1 MKKLIV
7 FFFLLCL
14 HNLCVSQPQ
23 QTARFEKED
32 KNSDEVFT
40 IINLYESGLGLYRE
54 TNDYESGKRK
64 HQLILLDTL
73 LNQQIDTTFFIDKT
87 YSSAGHDFDNNHIYL
102 LFQESDYSNN
112 KLKLAS
118 YHYKTKNFTYYE
130 LKTEINLKLTHFG
143 VLNNHVF
150 LGGYINKEPT
160 IVLCNL
166 NNNTTQVLPGFAIKN
181 TELLD
186 VRENVN
192 GTFNVVIKEKLNLNT
207 AALYLKTYDSTGNIL
222 LNERLPIPEGKN
234 ILTAITSKLERDDL
248 LISGTWTKKSNTK
261 AYGVFSVLV
270 TPGEET
276 IPNFWQLGELNQYLN
291 YLKPKR
297 VDKIKTKTKQGI
309 ENNNIYDYANGLMP
323 YKIFETQ
330 NGFILLAET
339 YSDIRYH
346 NMNPNDFNNPYYQS
360 MTNPYYYNPY
370 FNSYPTSRLYQPYLF
385 GNNVNNAQEIKPL
398 SSSIILFS
406 EAGKLNNDFSMKV
419 EEIKIPSL
427 RQVTDGMI
435 TKDSVSFIYKHENKI
450 FEKKINIQNL
460 EAKQTESEVKLKDQF
475 DEHRYENNSDTGIQA
490 WYGKN
495 YFVWGY
501 QTVRNKVT
509 PQNEK
514 VREVFYIN
522 KISTR

>member
-1 MKKLIV
+1 
-7 FFFLLCL
+7 
-14 HNLCVSQPQ
+14 
-23 QTARFEKED
+23 
-32 KNSDEVFT
+32 
-40 IINLYESGLGLYRE
+40 
-54 TNDYESGKRK
+54 
-64 HQLILLDTL
+64 
-73 LNQQIDTTFFIDKT
+73 
-87 YSSAGHDFDNNHIYL
+87 
-102 LFQESDYSNN
+102 
-112 KLKLAS
+112 
-118 YHYKTKNFTYYE
+118 
-130 LKTEINLKLTHFG
+130 
-143 VLNNHVF
+143 
-150 LGGYINKEPT
+150 
-160 IVLCNL
+160 
-166 NNNTTQVLPGFAIKN
+166 
-181 TELLD
+181 
-186 VRENVN
+186 
-192 GTFNVVIKEKLNLNT
+192 
-207 AALYLKTYDSTGNIL
+207 
-222 LNERLPIPEGKN
+222 
-234 ILTAITSKLERDDL
+234 
-248 LISGTWTKKSNTK
+248 
-261 AYGVFSVLV
+261 
-270 TPGEET
+270 
-276 IPNFWQLGELNQYLN
+276 
-291 YLKPKR
+291 
-297 VDKIKTKTKQGI
+297 
-309 ENNNIYDYANGLMP
+309 
-323 YKIFETQ
+323 
-330 NGFILLAET
+330 
-339 YSDIRYH
+339 
-346 NMNPNDFNNPYYQS
+346 MNPNDFNNPYYQS